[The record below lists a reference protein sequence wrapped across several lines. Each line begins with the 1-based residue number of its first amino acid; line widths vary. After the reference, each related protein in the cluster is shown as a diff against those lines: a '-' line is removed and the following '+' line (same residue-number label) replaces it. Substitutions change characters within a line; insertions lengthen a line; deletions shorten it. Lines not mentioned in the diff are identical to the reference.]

1 MALFTD
7 INDAL
12 ETVPDLLKSSGMTS
26 VDNMKNASTSLNMTA
41 NLDPFVL
48 EQGFPGHGNQF
59 YQQMQEVQNLSDA
72 FDECGNFAQ
81 DLIQASTED
90 YIKNTGIQQAGRE
103 LANTLGQ
110 YSDEL
115 DCAAGFATLFD
126 SKEILDD
133 VLGIGDL
140 PQIQS
145 RVQQIIRDVT
155 NPAKLAQ
162 MVTNLDA
169 VQGLLEPF
177 NDFCTGMKDALNLLV
192 AKDLASLNAILNK
205 LAQWAAFTNLATSDP
220 CALVN
225 NNKMFSSITDPVMD
239 DILGLYA
246 GIIGGGPSETPINNL
261 GDLFAPDQPS
271 ALVGGFTQAPGA
283 ITPFGSYFSELG
295 TDIGGVATS
304 IGGII
309 TSAGESVSDFLGGD
323 DDGTIVDSY
332 TKSWNGTEWVRD
344 EDDNVISGLE
354 SLSVG
359 ALSGNNSF
367 NPALENFKQ
376 MKEKIEFESFL
387 ASDSLKSYSVD
398 SCRGVASWND
408 KSDCIAKG
416 GSWSKTNYTPT
427 SGSENF
433 DLAGE
438 LNLPSL
444 DDITSSISSFFSSET
459 TVDVGGTTFSGGN
472 LEMNGLNLIEN
483 GIDNDMATEA
493 PPGSG
498 SDTPSNSLPAGAK
511 APKPHSVSRSVNRTV
526 GVASVPSQG
535 RTRPNTS
542 SSRPS
547 DGKTPF
553 SVPKSASI
561 VSTGAKVQSPTN
573 TSAFE
578 NRISSFDS
586 GTDAIKLAQKTGDFS
601 KIESC
606 RCVGGTGNSSDA
618 RSCVANGGSWNCQ
631 GGTSGVSVMKSIKS
645 LGTIASAKNV
655 ELSSVLPSSAPF
667 KGL

>member
-59 YQQMQEVQNLSDA
+59 YQQMQEIQNLSDA
-72 FDECGNFAQ
+72 FDECGNYAQ

-110 YSDEL
+110 YKDEI

-126 SKEILDD
+126 SKKILDD

-140 PQIQS
+140 PQIQL

-162 MVTNLDA
+162 MITNLDA
-169 VQGLLEPF
+169 VQGLLNPF

-205 LAQWAAFTNLATSDP
+205 LAQWAAFTNLATGDP

-225 NNKMFSSITDPVMD
+225 NRRMFDSITSPVMD

-246 GIIGGGPSETPINNL
+246 GIIGGGPSDNPITNL
-261 GDLFAPDQPS
+261 GDLFAPKIPT
-271 ALVGGFTQAPGA
+271 ALVGGFTQAPGVV
-283 ITPFGSYFSELG
+283 TPFASYFSDLG
-295 TDIGGVATS
+295 TDIGGIATS
-304 IGGII
+304 IGDI
-309 TSAGESVSDFLGGD
+309 AGDFFSSDDSNGATVPMIWTGTDWVDDIGSGSV
-323 DDGTIVDSY
+323 T
-332 TKSWNGTEWVRD
+332 
-344 EDDNVISGLE
+344 GLE
-354 SLSVG
+354 SISAGLG
-359 ALSGNNSF
+359 AGVNSF
-367 NPALENFKQ
+367 SPALNNFKDI
-376 MKEKIEFESFL
+376 KEKIEFESFL

-398 SCRGVASWND
+398 SCRGVTIWND

-416 GSWSKTNYTPT
+416 GSWSTTNYTPT
-427 SGSENF
+427 SGLDNY

-438 LNLPSL
+438 LDLPSL

-459 TVDVGGTTFSGGN
+459 TVDAAGATVSGGN
-472 LEMNGLNLIEN
+472 IDLNAVVN

-498 SDTPSNSLPAGAK
+498 SDTPSNSLPASAK

-526 GVASVPSQG
+526 GVASVPSLG

-645 LGTIASAKNV
+645 LGTIANAKNV

>member
-26 VDNMKNASTSLNMTA
+26 VDNMKNASTSLNVTA

-48 EQGFPGHGNQF
+48 EQGFPGYGNQF
-59 YQQMQEVQNLSDA
+59 YQQMQEIQNLSDA
-72 FDECGNFAQ
+72 FDECGNYAQ

-110 YSDEL
+110 YKDEI

-126 SKEILDD
+126 SKGILDD

-140 PQIQS
+140 PQIQL

-162 MVTNLDA
+162 MITNLDA
-169 VQGLLEPF
+169 VQGLLNPF

-205 LAQWAAFTNLATSDP
+205 LAQWAAFTNLATGDP

-225 NNKMFSSITDPVMD
+225 NRRMFDSITSPVMD

-246 GIIGGGPSETPINNL
+246 GIIGGGPSDNPITNL
-261 GDLFAPDQPS
+261 GDLFAPGIPT
-271 ALVGGFTQAPGA
+271 ALVGGFTQAPGVV
-283 ITPFGSYFSELG
+283 TPFASYFSDLG
-295 TDIGGVATS
+295 TDIGGIATS
-304 IGGII
+304 IGDI
-309 TSAGESVSDFLGGD
+309 AGDFFSSDD
-323 DDGTIVDSY
+323 SNGTTVPMI
-332 TKSWNGTEWVRD
+332 WNGTDWV
-344 EDDNVISGLE
+344 DDIGSGSITGLE
-354 SLSVG
+354 SISAGLVAG
-359 ALSGNNSF
+359 ANSF
-367 NPALENFKQ
+367 SPALNNFKDI
-376 MKEKIEFESFL
+376 KEKIEFESFL

-398 SCRGVASWND
+398 SCRGVAIWND
-408 KSDCIAKG
+408 KSDCISKG
-416 GSWSKTNYTPT
+416 GAWSTTNYTPT
-427 SGSENF
+427 SGLENY

-459 TVDVGGTTFSGGN
+459 TVDAAGATVSGGN
-472 LEMNGLNLIEN
+472 IDLNAVVN

-511 APKPHSVSRSVNRTV
+511 TPKPHSASRSVNRTV
-526 GVASVPSQG
+526 GVASVPSLG

>member
-1 MALFTD
+1 M
-7 INDAL
+7 I
-12 ETVPDLLKSSGMTS
+12 
-26 VDNMKNASTSLNMTA
+26 
-41 NLDPFVL
+41 
-48 EQGFPGHGNQF
+48 
-59 YQQMQEVQNLSDA
+59 
-72 FDECGNFAQ
+72 
-81 DLIQASTED
+81 
-90 YIKNTGIQQAGRE
+90 
-103 LANTLGQ
+103 
-110 YSDEL
+110 
-115 DCAAGFATLFD
+115 
-126 SKEILDD
+126 
-133 VLGIGDL
+133 
-140 PQIQS
+140 
-145 RVQQIIRDVT
+145 
-155 NPAKLAQ
+155 
-162 MVTNLDA
+162 TNLDA
-169 VQGLLEPF
+169 VQGLLNPF

-205 LAQWAAFTNLATSDP
+205 LAQWAAFTNLATGDP

-225 NNKMFSSITDPVMD
+225 NRRMFDSITSPVMD

-246 GIIGGGPSETPINNL
+246 GIIGGGPSLNPITNL
-261 GDLFAPDQPS
+261 GDLFAPGIPT

-283 ITPFGSYFSELG
+283 VTPFASYFSDLG
-295 TDIGGVATS
+295 TDIGGIATS
-304 IGGII
+304 IGDI
-309 TSAGESVSDFLGGD
+309 AGDFFSSDDSNGATVPMIWTGTDWVDDIGSGSV
-323 DDGTIVDSY
+323 T
-332 TKSWNGTEWVRD
+332 
-344 EDDNVISGLE
+344 GLE
-354 SLSVG
+354 SISAGLG
-359 ALSGNNSF
+359 AGVNSF
-367 NPALENFKQ
+367 SPALNNFKDI
-376 MKEKIEFESFL
+376 KEKIEFESFL

-398 SCRGVASWND
+398 SCRGVTIWND

-416 GSWSKTNYTPT
+416 GAWSTTNYTPT
-427 SGSENF
+427 SGLDNY

-459 TVDVGGTTFSGGN
+459 TVDAAGATVSGGN
-472 LEMNGLNLIEN
+472 IDLNAVVN
-483 GIDNDMATEA
+483 GIDNDMATES

-526 GVASVPSQG
+526 GVASVPSLG

-645 LGTIASAKNV
+645 LGTIANAKNV